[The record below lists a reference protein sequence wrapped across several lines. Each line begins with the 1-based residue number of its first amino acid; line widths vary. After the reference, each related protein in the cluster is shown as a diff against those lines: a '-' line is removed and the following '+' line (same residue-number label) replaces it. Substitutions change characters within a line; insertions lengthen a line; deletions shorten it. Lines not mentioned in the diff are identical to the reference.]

1 MHEAAT
7 DPASPALVTG
17 IGTSDGDREGTLD
30 VLRDIVRGG
39 LAGLIV
45 GVLVAGIGGRL
56 VMRLA
61 ALLVPAADGA
71 FTENGNRIGDITIG
85 GSLALVVFIGL
96 FFGALAGS
104 LWVTVQPW
112 LPRSRGLRILAS
124 IPLALAL
131 GTMGLIE
138 PHNPDFRILGRDP
151 FVIASLLGLVAL
163 VGPMLVAVDHW
174 LDGRLPRP
182 RASDRGTIGVYIAI
196 TAVGALLTVLGTVP
210 TYLSPRA
217 FPVGVALLATG
228 VATLV
233 WWAAHVRGMDAAP
246 WVRRL
251 GRIGVAAVVVA
262 GFAISVPDVLRVLGL
277 R

>member
-1 MHEAAT
+1 MHEVAT
-7 DPASPALVTG
+7 DPTSPGVATVEGATG
-17 IGTSDGDREGTLD
+17 QDREGTPD

-71 FTENGNRIGDITIG
+71 ITENGNRIGDITLG
-85 GSLALVVFIGL
+85 GSLALVVFVGL

-104 LWVTVQPW
+104 LWVTIRPW
-112 LPRSRGLRILAS
+112 LPGSRGLRILAAT
-124 IPLALAL
+124 PLALAL

-151 FVIASLLGLVAL
+151 LVVASLLGLVAL
-163 VGPMLVAVDHW
+163 VGPLLVVVDDW

-182 RASDRGTIGVYIAI
+182 RFDDRGTIGVYIAI

-210 TYLSPRA
+210 TYLGSRA
-217 FPVGVALLATG
+217 FPIGVALLATG
-228 VATLV
+228 IATLT
-233 WWAAHVRGMDAAP
+233 WWGARMRGTEAAP
-246 WVRRL
+246 WVRGL
-251 GRIGVAAVVVA
+251 GRIGVAAVVTA